1 VVVGVGEVL
10 AVGEVLGVAVGEVL
24 GVGVGEVLGVA
35 VGEVLG
41 QQWNRDAGRPI
52 WPDAEILIQ
61 LMVWIGSSLWGSD
74 QVFVHVESG
83 WTTGRGM
90 AERHN
95 DVRAY
100 DLKIH
105 VGNLDGGTRTARR
118 RGIIG
123 PRSCHTR
130 AGDGGRH
137 SCHRDRPHCPSPQEH
152 VLVLPCSGRI
162 GQPN

>member
-1 VVVGVGEVL
+1 MHIYLDKALVIGRC
-10 AVGEVLGVAVGEVL
+10 
-24 GVGVGEVLGVA
+24 
-35 VGEVLG
+35 

-130 AGDGGRH
+130 AGDCGRH

-152 VLVLPCSGRI
+152 ILVLPCSGPHWPTELKPPGPYSVTTR
-162 GQPN
+162 GMRRVAHDTTRCLH